1 MLEATLRDRAK
12 GLLTASGRSDVPP
25 FMVMDVM
32 AAAARIEAAGGHVI
46 HMEVGQ
52 PAAPAPKAAISAA
65 RAALDG
71 GRIDYTSAL
80 GIASLRERIAR
91 HYREAYGCAVDAER
105 IVVTTG
111 SSGAFI
117 LGFLA
122 MFEPG
127 DRVAVTVPGYPPY
140 RHILT
145 ALGCEPVLI
154 ETSSETRHALTG
166 EALLAAHRKS
176 PLKGVLVGSP
186 ANPTGTMMSR
196 EALTSLIAAAEG
208 AGIRFISDEI
218 YHGLDYAFPAVTA
231 AELSPHALV
240 INSFSKYFCMTG
252 WRVGWMVVPEPLVRP
267 IERLQQNLAISV
279 PTLSQIAAEAAF
291 EGREEMEEVKRGYQE
306 NRRILIAGLPQAGL
320 NKFLPADGAFY
331 LYADVSEF
339 TSDSFDF
346 AKQML
351 EQAHVAATPG
361 IDFDPVHG
369 HRYIRFSYARSAD
382 DMREAVARVSRGGSG
397 KARRGSHQ
405 WPGRLGS
412 LSALEKPPA
421 PLTLPPIDFGCRVET
436 AVRASVTDRSGTRIG
451 GERHGG
457 NDRNRSASR
466 GGTGKALVQDTLCSG
481 ADRDRARRAGRLAV
495 ARPGDQ
501 RLDQGARRRLHQADQ
516 DGDRADH
523 LLHGGLRHLA
533 HPGRQE
539 GRPRRRQGAGLF
551 RGRLDL
557 RADHRPGRR
566 QSGRR
571 RARAWRREPMP
582 RRLRVTPSRRKR

>member
-1 MLEATLRDRAK
+1 MLDATLRERAT

-32 AAAARIEAAGGHVI
+32 AAAARIEAAGGHVV

-52 PAAPAPKAAISAA
+52 PAASAPKTAISAA
-65 RAALDG
+65 HAALDA
-71 GRIDYTSAL
+71 GRIDY
-80 GIASLRERIAR
+80 
-91 HYREAYGCAVDAER
+91 
-105 IVVTTG
+105 TTG

-166 EALLAAHRKS
+166 EALLAAHRRT

-196 EALTSLIAAAEG
+196 EALASLMSAAEG

-218 YHGLDYAFPAVTA
+218 YHGLDYAFPAATA
-231 AELSPHALV
+231 AQLSPHALV

-267 IERLQQNLAISV
+267 VERLQQNLAISV
-279 PTLSQIAAEAAF
+279 PTLSQVAAEAAF
-291 EGREEMEEVKRGYQE
+291 EGRAEMEAVKHGYEE
-306 NRRILIAGLPQAGL
+306 NRRILIEGLPQAGL

-339 TSDSFDF
+339 TSDSFEF

-369 HRYIRFSYARSAD
+369 RRFIRFCYAR
-382 DMREAVARVSRGGSG
+382 
-397 KARRGSHQ
+397 
-405 WPGRLGS
+405 
-412 LSALEKPPA
+412 
-421 PLTLPPIDFGCRVET
+421 
-436 AVRASVTDRSGTRIG
+436 RS
-451 GERHGG
+451 
-457 NDRNRSASR
+457 
-466 GGTGKALVQDTLCSG
+466 
-481 ADRDRARRAGRLAV
+481 
-495 ARPGDQ
+495 
-501 RLDQGARRRLHQADQ
+501 
-516 DGDRADH
+516 
-523 LLHGGLRHLA
+523 
-533 HPGRQE
+533 
-539 GRPRRRQGAGLF
+539 
-551 RGRLDL
+551 
-557 RADHRPGRR
+557 
-566 QSGRR
+566 
-571 RARAWRREPMP
+571 
-582 RRLRVTPSRRKR
+582 

>member
-1 MLEATLRDRAK
+1 MHDATLRDRAK
-12 GLLTASGRSDVPP
+12 GLLTASARSQVPP

-32 AAAARIEAAGGHVI
+32 AAAAGIEAAGGHVI

-52 PAAPAPKAAISAA
+52 PDAPAPKAAIAA
-65 RAALDG
+65 AHAALEQ

-80 GIASLRERIAR
+80 GMPSLRARIAR
-91 HYREAYGCAVDAER
+91 HYRDAYGCVVDAER

-117 LGFLA
+117 LAFLSL
-122 MFEPG
+122 FEPG

-166 EALLAAHRKS
+166 EALLAAHRRT

-208 AGIRFISDEI
+208 EGIRFISDEI

-231 AELSPHALV
+231 AQLSSNALV

-252 WRVGWMVVPEPLVRP
+252 WRVGWMLVAEPMVRP

-291 EGREEMEEVKRGYQE
+291 EGREEMESVKRGYQE

-320 NKFLPADGAFY
+320 DTFLPADGAFY
-331 LYADVSEF
+331 LYADVSKF
-339 TSDSFDF
+339 TTDSLDF

-369 HRYIRFSYARSAD
+369 RTFIRFSYARSAD
-382 DMREAVARVSRGGSG
+382 DMREAVARITRWLAQGG
-397 KARRGSHQ
+397 
-405 WPGRLGS
+405 
-412 LSALEKPPA
+412 PA
-421 PLTLPPIDFGCRVET
+421 
-436 AVRASVTDRSGTRIG
+436 
-451 GERHGG
+451 HG
-457 NDRNRSASR
+457 
-466 GGTGKALVQDTLCSG
+466 
-481 ADRDRARRAGRLAV
+481 
-495 ARPGDQ
+495 
-501 RLDQGARRRLHQADQ
+501 
-516 DGDRADH
+516 
-523 LLHGGLRHLA
+523 
-533 HPGRQE
+533 
-539 GRPRRRQGAGLF
+539 
-551 RGRLDL
+551 
-557 RADHRPGRR
+557 
-566 QSGRR
+566 
-571 RARAWRREPMP
+571 
-582 RRLRVTPSRRKR
+582 